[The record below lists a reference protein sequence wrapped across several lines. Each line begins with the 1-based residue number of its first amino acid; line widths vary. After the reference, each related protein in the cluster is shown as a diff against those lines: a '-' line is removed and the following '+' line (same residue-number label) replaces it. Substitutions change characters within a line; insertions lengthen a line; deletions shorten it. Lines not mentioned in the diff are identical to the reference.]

1 MGAVGYLF
9 NANKII
15 VKRKNVEMSYLTFGI
30 RKHYPFIYNPATP
43 SADEDRETSLKA
55 LQKLESAHRM
65 KTFVTKLIQKSGSL

>member
-1 MGAVGYLF
+1 MWRCHTWPSEFENIIRLF
-9 NANKII
+9 TT
-15 VKRKNVEMSYLTFGI
+15 LQLQ
-30 RKHYPFIYNPATP
+30 

>member
-15 VKRKNVEMSYLTFGI
+15 VKRKNVEMSYY
-30 RKHYPFIYNPATP
+30 YPFIYNPATP